1 MDKVQKCLYWFLDV
15 LLVFLSMKYPT
26 SGCVL
31 ELCYIKCRYVMQ
43 TSGDIYIYIYIYSFL
58 RLFFNETEYDGIWL
72 TWIECSADVQICSI
86 KTSDSRCRGGQALR
100 KAVAFV

>member
-43 TSGDIYIYIYIYSFL
+43 TSGDIYIYIYI
-58 RLFFNETEYDGIWL
+58 LF
-72 TWIECSADVQICSI
+72 
-86 KTSDSRCRGGQALR
+86 
-100 KAVAFV
+100 